1 MKRVL
6 ILNGSPRKGT
16 TERVIEEFRR
26 LLEKKGYETET
37 FNVSHLNISPCTE
50 CLSCFVR
57 EGCIIVD
64 PMQTLYDRLKK
75 SDVVFLATPVF
86 FSGPSAQLKAVI
98 DRLEAFWAMKYIHGK
113 KVRTGTPLVFG
124 IVLGSRNSELDLRT
138 TETILRAAATTFN
151 GKYGGTFSILD
162 AESPA
167 DLPEAGV
174 LLEKIEKFVAEAG
187 L

>member
-64 PMQTLYDRLKK
+64 PMQTLYDRLKNQM
-75 SDVVFLATPVF
+75 SF
-86 FSGPSAQLKAVI
+86 FWQ
-98 DRLEAFWAMKYIHGK
+98 RLYSFRA
-113 KVRTGTPLVFG
+113 RQR
-124 IVLGSRNSELDLRT
+124 SLRQ
-138 TETILRAAATTFN
+138 
-151 GKYGGTFSILD
+151 S
-162 AESPA
+162 
-167 DLPEAGV
+167 
-174 LLEKIEKFVAEAG
+174 
-187 L
+187 